1 MVSIY
6 RFSPRRV
13 LLTAVALQA
22 IAGTT
27 VSLAP
32 HYEIQV
38 FLRFLTAV
46 LAANMFIP
54 AYKICMCHQRPSSR
68 ALGQTLQTILT
79 SSSQQ

>member
-13 LLTAVALQA
+13 LLTAMAMHS

-27 VSLAP
+27 VALAP
-32 HYEIQV
+32 LFELQV

-46 LAANMFIP
+46 SAAHMFIP
-54 AYKICMCHQRPSSR
+54 AYQICMCHLR
-68 ALGQTLQTILT
+68 L
-79 SSSQQ
+79 